1 MRLFFLKNKFFTR
14 KFCTSSQRIVE
25 EGKVWCFMKC
35 NYEIKGTSMIIF
47 MPREL
52 DHHCATQIRME
63 ADMLLQSYPVRSLTF
78 DFSET
83 EFMDSSGIGVIIGRC
98 KNMGYAG
105 GEVRAR
111 NLNERVQKIFV
122 VSGLHKIV
130 SIDTNMEK
138 KESIGHE

>member
-1 MRLFFLKNKFFTR
+1 
-14 KFCTSSQRIVE
+14 
-25 EGKVWCFMKC
+25 MKC
-35 NYEIKGTSMIIF
+35 NYEVKGTSMTIF

-52 DHHCATQIRME
+52 DHHCATQLRME
-63 ADMLLQSYPVRSLTF
+63 ADMLLQSYAVRCLIF

-98 KNMGYAG
+98 KNMDYAG
-105 GEVRAR
+105 GEVVAR

-130 SIDTNMEK
+130 PIESVSQNK
-138 KESIGHE
+138 KEKENINHE